1 MTTICQAE
9 VRAIFVAK
17 TVRTFCYGFL
27 GIALPVYLSELGL
40 TAAGLGVAVTLTL
53 AGSALLTW
61 LLPPPAERDRGGPP
75 PRRPPPPAAPPP
87 PRPLLPRAPP
97 PLSRRLAALGAL
109 DAFAGG
115 FVLQSLVVYF
125 LHERYALGLE
135 ALGGVFFATQVLT
148 AASLLLAVRA
158 AARFGLLATMVVSH
172 LVSNVVLILIAWA
185 PTAAVAIALLCLRHL
200 LSQMD
205 VPTRQA
211 YVMAL
216 VEDHERE
223 AAATTT
229 NIARTVAQAVTPA
242 LAEAREARNRLRPA
256 VLDERRPP
264 LEPCQRQHLGDARL
278 GLDEP
283 LHLVGGEEELV
294 NGRAPPVTALGAT
307 HAALAPV
314 EDERLVVRVAE
325 LRERVLPVRL
335 RELVEL
341 GAVRTVFGPA
351 LPAEPLH
358 EPLGEDA
365 QEGVGE
371 VEGIEPHVEETNDR
385 LHGAVRVERA
395 EHEVAGERRLDAGR
409 GRLLVTHLTDHDDVR
424 VRAQEG
430 AHGLGEREADLR
442 VDLHLAQAVLRD
454 LDRILRGP
462 DLALGLVDVPE
473 DRVERRR
480 LARSRRPHA
489 QDEAVGL
496 LGDLPELGEV
506 PLRHPELVHGDRL
519 ARGEDAHDH
528 VFVRVLRRDGGDAE
542 LDLPAVRH
550 LEPDLAVLRLAP
562 LGDVELRHDLDAR
575 DDRAAEGA
583 GDLLVLGAAAVD
595 AVPDHRILLRAVG
608 LDVDVRGARL
618 VGLHDELVG
627 EPDDGAVVLV
637 DLARGDLAQGRLP
650 LARRLLGLEL
660 AEDAAD
666 HARRARLTVRGV
678 EVGEDVLPE
687 AHRPLDLSVLQGLAH
702 AVHALQV
709 LRIVV

>member
-17 TVRTFCYGFL
+17 PVRTFCYGFR
-27 GIALPVYLSELGL
+27 GTGPPVYLSELGL
-40 TAAGLGVAVTLTL
+40 SAAGLVVAVTLTL
-53 AGSALLTW
+53 AGIALLTW
-61 LLPPPAERDRGGPP
+61 LVRRPAERYGGRPALIALGALSALAAVILLSSRDPRLVVLAAMLGNVAVGTGETGPFLALEQVRIARAVAAGQRTAALSIYNLLGYAAAALGAATVGALAGYRPLFVVFLAGAVVQCMAYARLPP
-75 PRRPPPPAAPPP
+75 EALVERRRPVGA
-87 PRPLLPRAPP
+87 RLPSAS
-97 PLSRRLAALGAL
+97 LIRRLAALGAL

-125 LHERYALGLE
+125 LHERYSLGLE

-341 GAVRTVFGPA
+341 GAVRTVFGPT

-395 EHEVAGERRLDAGR
+395 EHEVAGERRL
-409 GRLLVTHLTDHDDVR
+409 
-424 VRAQEG
+424 
-430 AHGLGEREADLR
+430 
-442 VDLHLAQAVLRD
+442 
-454 LDRILRGP
+454 
-462 DLALGLVDVPE
+462 E
-473 DRVERRR
+473 D
-480 LARSRRPHA
+480 
-489 QDEAVGL
+489 
-496 LGDLPELGEV
+496 
-506 PLRHPELVHGDRL
+506 
-519 ARGEDAHDH
+519 
-528 VFVRVLRRDGGDAE
+528 
-542 LDLPAVRH
+542 
-550 LEPDLAVLRLAP
+550 
-562 LGDVELRHDLDAR
+562 
-575 DDRAAEGA
+575 
-583 GDLLVLGAAAVD
+583 
-595 AVPDHRILLRAVG
+595 
-608 LDVDVRGARL
+608 
-618 VGLHDELVG
+618 
-627 EPDDGAVVLV
+627 
-637 DLARGDLAQGRLP
+637 
-650 LARRLLGLEL
+650 
-660 AEDAAD
+660 
-666 HARRARLTVRGV
+666 
-678 EVGEDVLPE
+678 
-687 AHRPLDLSVLQGLAH
+687 
-702 AVHALQV
+702 
-709 LRIVV
+709 